1 MSADDRGASND
12 RYTAKAEPPRSR
24 LRRLLDER
32 PEARPRIGRAIAV
45 LLGTGL
51 VALAAFGVLLI
62 WHVVRRGRLIRER
75 LSAPRVVRL
84 PEFPTPEIDQPS

>member
-1 MSADDRGASND
+1 MSDGDRDASNE
-12 RYTAKAEPPRSR
+12 RYIAKAETPRSR
-24 LRRLLDER
+24 LRRLLEER
-32 PEARPRIGRAIAV
+32 PEARPRIGRAVAV

-62 WHVVRRGRLIRER
+62 WHMIRRGRLIRER

-84 PEFPTPEIDQPS
+84 PELPASEIDQPS

>member
-1 MSADDRGASND
+1 MRDGDRDVSND
-12 RYTAKAEPPRSR
+12 RHMAKAESPRSR

-32 PEARPRIGRAIAV
+32 PEARPRIGRAVAV

-51 VALAAFGVLLI
+51 VAFAAFGALLI

-84 PEFPTPEIDQPS
+84 PEFPVHKIDQPS